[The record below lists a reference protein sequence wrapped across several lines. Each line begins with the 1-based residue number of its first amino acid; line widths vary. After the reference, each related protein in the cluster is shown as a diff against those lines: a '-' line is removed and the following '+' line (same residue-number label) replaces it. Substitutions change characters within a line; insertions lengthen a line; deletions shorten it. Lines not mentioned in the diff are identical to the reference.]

1 MAGLIPPPLF
11 GKGESVLRRIK
22 LLLAVVA
29 ALSMLMVMA
38 APAMAN
44 AFDHNEV
51 NHNDLLIDNF
61 NDEDF
66 DDGDFDDEDFD
77 DGDFDDEDFDEFE
90 DCAWVASFDDQVLI
104 VCDA

>member
-11 GKGESVLRRIK
+11 GKGEYVLSRIK

-29 ALSMLMVMA
+29 AMSMLMVMA

-44 AFDHNEV
+44 DFDHNDV
-51 NHNDLLIDNF
+51 NHNDLFIDNF
-61 NDEDF
+61 DYDNFDYDNFDYEDF
-66 DDGDFDDEDFD
+66 DYEDFVEFDDCELVAFFDDE
-77 DGDFDDEDFDEFE
+77 
-90 DCAWVASFDDQVLI
+90 AVI